1 MSDWRLSRFCY
12 IYSVYKWCLRTGKSF
27 FSIQQLTVDLIRPR
41 ATTLL
46 IGISSWRC
54 SAPRKGNQQLAD
66 SLQLC
71 RLEMGWKHVGCFSLL
86 HAKSQVSQAQIL
98 CPPEVGNSVSQ
109 FPSSETPLSCRSF
122 CVLRPLG
129 FSCLPAL
136 SGLSPLSFSIGIITL
151 SLHNYTGWQ
160 SPSPPAFSP
169 SVGHQNIP
177 PFPCHLP
184 AALCGPART

>member
-1 MSDWRLSRFCY
+1 MDP
-12 IYSVYKWCLRTGKSF
+12 
-27 FSIQQLTVDLIRPR
+27 IQPR

-46 IGISSWRC
+46 AGISSRRC
-54 SAPRKGNQQLAD
+54 SAPRKGNQQPAD

-71 RLEMGWKHVGCFSLL
+71 RLEMGWNHMGCFSLL
-86 HAKSQVSQAQIL
+86 HAKSQVSQTQIL
-98 CPPEVGNSVSQ
+98 CPSEVGNSVSQ

-122 CVLRPLG
+122 CMLQPLG

-136 SGLSPLSFSIGIITL
+136 SGLSPLSFSIGIIML
-151 SLHNYTGWQ
+151 SLHSYTGWR

-169 SVGHQNIP
+169 SVGHRNIP
-177 PFPCHLP
+177 PFPRHLL